1 MVVLDAL
8 QTQKSNERHQFYSKK
23 IILFTCI
30 SEFVDQKGRKDVVNV
45 VLLSYEHIILHSEV
59 WLPFDFLG
67 IYRLLLFLLKS
78 SKNILNSSKI
88 S

>member
-1 MVVLDAL
+1 MISILDFVVVLDTL

-45 VLLSYEHIILHSEV
+45 VLLSYETLT
-59 WLPFDFLG
+59 LTG
-67 IYRLLLFLLKS
+67 NLLKM
-78 SKNILNSSKI
+78 
-88 S
+88 